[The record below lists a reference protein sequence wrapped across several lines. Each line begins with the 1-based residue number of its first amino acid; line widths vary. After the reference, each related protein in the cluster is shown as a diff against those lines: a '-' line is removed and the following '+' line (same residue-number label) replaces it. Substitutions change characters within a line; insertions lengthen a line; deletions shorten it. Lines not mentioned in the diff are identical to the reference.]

1 MPHRRSVLIPR
12 RGALVASPPSATPWS
27 PLAIVHAPATGKEVH
42 PPPALHNLPH
52 DLRTSNILLARAEEA
67 PEMNCIKL
75 FIGGSLAWTQGRLH
89 IPAEEGNDHWS
100 LRDRGHSLTI
110 ARGPVMSDTLIQKKR
125 NESKQEI
132 VLRLLEQVE
141 ADDSVSQ
148 DRFAKRVGIAKGLA
162 NAYFNRCLQKGWI
175 RLRQVPKQRFLYYV
189 TPKGFAEK
197 ARLTAEFLTSSY
209 QFYRN
214 VRADMGALM
223 AEAAKDGHKRLAVLG
238 AEELAEIIAI
248 VSEESP
254 VEIAGFIAADSTRT
268 RIAGRPVVADW
279 SSIEAADGAVLA
291 TFEDARSVYDD
302 FCAEQPK
309 IPVFVPRQLR
319 SLVWGRPK

>member
-1 MPHRRSVLIPR
+1 M
-12 RGALVASPPSATPWS
+12 T
-27 PLAIVHAPATGKEVH
+27 
-42 PPPALHNLPH
+42 
-52 DLRTSNILLARAEEA
+52 EA
-67 PEMNCIKL
+67 
-75 FIGGSLAWTQGRLH
+75 F
-89 IPAEEGNDHWS
+89 
-100 LRDRGHSLTI
+100 
-110 ARGPVMSDTLIQKKR
+110 IQKRR
-125 NESKQEI
+125 NESNQEI

-175 RLRQVPKQRFLYYV
+175 RLRQVPKQRFLYYL

-214 VRADMGALM
+214 VRTDIRALL
-223 AEAAKDGHKRLAVLG
+223 AKAHRESHIRLAVLG

-254 VEIAGFIAADSTRT
+254 IEIAGFIAPDSERK
-268 RIAGRPVVADW
+268 RIAGRPVVASW
-279 SSIEAADGAVLA
+279 SSIDGADAAILA
-291 TFEDARSVYDD
+291 TFQNARAVYDT
-302 FCAEQPK
+302 FRAQHPAVT
-309 IPVFVPRQLR
+309 VFVPRQLY
-319 SLVWGRPK
+319 SLVWKRPE

>member
-1 MPHRRSVLIPR
+1 
-12 RGALVASPPSATPWS
+12 
-27 PLAIVHAPATGKEVH
+27 
-42 PPPALHNLPH
+42 
-52 DLRTSNILLARAEEA
+52 
-67 PEMNCIKL
+67 
-75 FIGGSLAWTQGRLH
+75 
-89 IPAEEGNDHWS
+89 
-100 LRDRGHSLTI
+100 
-110 ARGPVMSDTLIQKKR
+110 MSDTLIQKKR

-223 AEAAKDGHKRLAVLG
+223 AEAAKDGHKRLVVLG

-268 RIAGRPVVADW
+268 RIAGRPVVASW

-302 FCAEQPK
+302 FRGEQPK

>member
-1 MPHRRSVLIPR
+1 
-12 RGALVASPPSATPWS
+12 
-27 PLAIVHAPATGKEVH
+27 
-42 PPPALHNLPH
+42 
-52 DLRTSNILLARAEEA
+52 
-67 PEMNCIKL
+67 
-75 FIGGSLAWTQGRLH
+75 
-89 IPAEEGNDHWS
+89 
-100 LRDRGHSLTI
+100 
-110 ARGPVMSDTLIQKKR
+110 MSDTLIQKKR

-223 AEAAKDGHKRLAVLG
+223 AEAANDGHKRLAVLG

-254 VEIAGFIAADSTRT
+254 VEIAGFIAPDSSRT
-268 RIAGRPVVADW
+268 RIAGRPVVASW
-279 SSIEAADGAVLA
+279 SSIETADGAVLA

-302 FCAEQPK
+302 FRAEQPK

-319 SLVWGRPK
+319 SLVWSKSK